1 MINLST
7 ALSKS
12 LKNGKAWVIIMMLI
26 GAVLTIGTLI
36 ALMQFIN
43 FRTQCWYHKA
53 LSTNKIFI
61 LICKYESYYL
71 GN

>member
-26 GAVLTIGTLI
+26 GAVLTIGTL
-36 ALMQFIN
+36 
-43 FRTQCWYHKA
+43 
-53 LSTNKIFI
+53 LSDAVYKFQNTMLVSEGPFYK
-61 LICKYESYYL
+61 
-71 GN
+71 